1 MSRTYRPIW
10 FTCLYFGTILAMA
23 LIAYSVRDHLAQ
35 GERFLVITF
44 LTTFAILAT
53 PQFWLKVIV
62 DDEGIKERVFIWLKV
77 TPDDEGIKARAFL
90 TRSVRWADIVSWER
104 HGYVGSEGPDLITI
118 KTLGASLTL
127 NCNCIYGKRVDKI
140 ELELRKRVTQQPVC
154 RAVADNE
161 RFS

>member
-1 MSRTYRPIW
+1 
-10 FTCLYFGTILAMA
+10 MA
-23 LIAYSVRDHLAQ
+23 PIAYTVRDQLAR
-35 GERFLVITF
+35 GERFLVTAF
-44 LTTFAILAT
+44 LTTFAMLGLPHICR
-53 PQFWLKVIV
+53 KVTV
-62 DDEGIKERVFIWLKV
+62 NDEGIKERVFIWLKV

-127 NCNCIYGKRVDKI
+127 NCNCIYGKRVDEI